1 MPLIKRYPN
10 RKLYDTE
17 AKQYVT
23 LEEIAN
29 MVRAGSEIQVIDH
42 VTNEDLTALT
52 MTQIIFELEKSQ
64 SGFFPRNLLSGL
76 VRTGGNKI
84 THLQRNVA
92 QTLGLTAF
100 VDEEIKRRLDDLVTR
115 GELLPE
121 ESLAIEEKLLG
132 PRAAALPEEGAQ
144 LWSEQTLQRVL
155 QARGIPSR
163 TELQKLNQQLEALA
177 AKIDEISAA

>member
-29 MVRAGSEIQVIDH
+29 MVRQGLEIQVIDH
-42 VTNEDLTALT
+42 VTGEDLTALT
-52 MTQIIFELEKSQ
+52 MTQIIFELEKNQ

-76 VRTGGNKI
+76 VRTGGDKI
-84 THLQRNVA
+84 NHLQRSVA
-92 QTLGLTAF
+92 QTLGLTAL

-121 ESLAIEEKLLG
+121 QSLAIEEILLG
-132 PRAAALPEEGAQ
+132 PSASASLKDGAQ
-144 LWSEQTLQRVL
+144 PWAENSLYRAL
-155 QARGIPSR
+155 QALGIPSR
-163 TELQKLNQQLEALA
+163 NELQKLNQQLEALA
-177 AKIDEISAA
+177 AKIDEIASE

>member
-10 RKLYDTE
+10 RKLYNTE

-29 MVRAGSEIQVIDH
+29 MVRQGQEIQVIDH

-52 MTQIIFELEKSQ
+52 MTQIIFELEKNQ

-76 VRTGGNKI
+76 VRAGGDKI
-84 THLQRNVA
+84 SHLQRNVV

-100 VDEEIKRRLDDLVTR
+100 VDEEIKHRLDDLVTR

-121 ESLAIEEKLLG
+121 EALVIEEKLIGSRQDTPVKQNVHLSG
-132 PRAAALPEEGAQ
+132 ENA
-144 LWSEQTLQRVL
+144 LQRIL

-163 TELQKLNQQLEALA
+163 SELQKLNQQIEALA
-177 AKIDEISAA
+177 AKIDELSAR

>member
-23 LEEIAN
+23 LEEISN
-29 MVRAGSEIQVIDH
+29 MVRQGLEIQVIDH
-42 VTNEDLTALT
+42 VTGEDLTALT

-64 SGFFPRNLLSGL
+64 SGFFSRNLLSGL
-76 VRTGGNKI
+76 VRTGGDKI
-84 THLQRNVA
+84 NHLQRNVA

-115 GELLPE
+115 GDLLPE

-132 PRAAALPEEGAQ
+132 PRATVTSAEGAQ
-144 LWSEQTLQRVL
+144 PWVEQTLRRAL

-163 TELQKLNQQLEALA
+163 GELQKLNQQLEALA
-177 AKIDEISAA
+177 AKIDEIAAA

>member
-10 RKLYDTE
+10 RKLYNTE
-17 AKQYVT
+17 TKQYVT
-23 LEEIAN
+23 LEEIAK
-29 MVRAGSEIQVIDH
+29 MVRQGHDIQVIDH

-52 MTQIIFELEKSQ
+52 MTQIIFELEKNQ
-64 SGFFPRNLLSGL
+64 AGFFPLNLLSGL
-76 VRTGGNKI
+76 VRMGGDKI
-84 THLQRNVA
+84 NHLQRSVVH
-92 QTLGLTAF
+92 TLGLTAF

-115 GELLPE
+115 GDLLPE

-132 PRAAALPEEGAQ
+132 PRATVASSQGAQ

-163 TELQKLNQQLEALA
+163 SELQKLNQQLEALA